1 MLGSGEMLLQ
11 SKLWVLFNGRETVFN
26 LVTIIIIIITDK
38 MLRLKG
44 GKMRVFHIIEYILK
58 YLQLLFF
65 KTEFITLV
73 SLWKCWGEE
82 WDLAPLYIPFNMENI
97 QKAFAEMTSMLFYI
111 GVNVYV
117 KS

>member
-44 GKMRVFHIIEYILK
+44 GKMRVFHIIEYI
-58 YLQLLFF
+58 FEIS
-65 KTEFITLV
+65 TITFL
-73 SLWKCWGEE
+73 
-82 WDLAPLYIPFNMENI
+82 
-97 QKAFAEMTSMLFYI
+97 
-111 GVNVYV
+111 
-117 KS
+117 